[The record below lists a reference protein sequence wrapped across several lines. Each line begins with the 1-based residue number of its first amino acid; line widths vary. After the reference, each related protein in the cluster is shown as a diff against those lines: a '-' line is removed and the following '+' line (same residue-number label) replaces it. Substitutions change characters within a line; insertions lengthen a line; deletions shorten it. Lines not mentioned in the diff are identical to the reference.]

1 MLNEKIT
8 SLMNEQI
15 NKEFYSAYLYL
26 NFANFYEAKGLTGF
40 SSWFRIQAKEEEGHG
55 MLFYDLNDDLK
66 IVFHSPNSPAGDERA
81 LILKLTEK
89 DGMLSSC

>member
-1 MLNEKIT
+1 MHRLKNGELIMIWSSFGNDGYFVSVLKSDNGEIDGKWHPQNMLFDKH
-8 SLMNEQI
+8 
-15 NKEFYSAYLYL
+15 
-26 NFANFYEAKGLTGF
+26 G
-40 SSWFRIQAKEEEGHG
+40 GHG